1 MDKQKK
7 AHLLG
12 LSHPLNPAVTIAEK
26 GLSETVQFELEAALK
41 AHGLIKVKFAGYN
54 KTEKQTLLAEICQQY
69 KAELVQLIGHIGI
82 LYRPKP
88 PKKQPSTKANARRA
102 GIKKPGAKKAQPR
115 GANKSG
121 TPQKSSRPGQKRG
134 RSVWS

>member
-26 GLSETVQFELEAALK
+26 GLSETIQSELEAALK
-41 AHGLIKVKFAGYN
+41 AHGLIKVKFAGYT
-54 KTEKQTLLAEICQQY
+54 KPEKQTLIEEICQTHR
-69 KAELVQLIGHIGI
+69 ADLVQLIGHIGI

-88 PKKQPSTKANARRA
+88 PKKKATSKKPAAKKARPKAKPPRAKKSPS
-102 GIKKPGAKKAQPR
+102 KKPGA
-115 GANKSG
+115 
-121 TPQKSSRPGQKRG
+121 QKG
-134 RSVWS
+134 RSIWS